1 MSASFWPTRR
11 SVLASSAAVSAVG
24 LLHRKSGAA
33 AADDAIRP
41 FRVDVADEQL
51 MDLRRRIAATRWSDR
66 ETVMLLRYGLAIVLA
81 LGATACEV
89 GAPDRASAIQNVNAI
104 SDDIAA
110 VRMTHSPSRVQN
122 PNSSIG
128 SISAY
133 SPYKDYGR
141 GPQLP

>member
-1 MSASFWPTRR
+1 
-11 SVLASSAAVSAVG
+11 
-24 LLHRKSGAA
+24 
-33 AADDAIRP
+33 
-41 FRVDVADEQL
+41 
-51 MDLRRRIAATRWSDR
+51 
-66 ETVMLLRYGLAIVLA
+66 MLLRYGLAIVLA

-133 SPYKDYGR
+133 SPDQDYSR